1 MFRIILILLAVA
13 FTSSVHANDESEY
26 NYIEEGHQQL
36 HCLALNVYYEAR
48 GSNLADK
55 YAVADVV
62 LNRVKDSRY
71 PDSICDVVKQGK
83 QRPSWQDETKMVMVR
98 NACQFSWYCD
108 GKPDIPKD
116 EDAWAE
122 AQQIAYLMLYLN
134 QYKGITEGSTHYH
147 ATYVRPEWAKT
158 LQLVGRIGSHIYYR
172 WD

>member
-71 PDSICDVVKQGK
+71 PDSICDVVK
-83 QRPSWQDETKMVMVR
+83 
-98 NACQFSWYCD
+98 
-108 GKPDIPKD
+108 
-116 EDAWAE
+116 
-122 AQQIAYLMLYLN
+122 
-134 QYKGITEGSTHYH
+134 
-147 ATYVRPEWAKT
+147 
-158 LQLVGRIGSHIYYR
+158 
-172 WD
+172 